1 MLRLRVDA
9 EDDARANVQA
19 QAAMAEL
26 QRLLTLDT
34 EDWQGCAVLARNHQ
48 YLLPVQAWCEA
59 HGVPY
64 CLAADK
70 ENMLPLTAQRGFV
83 QAVEGLRAITEPV
96 TAAEAWTRL
105 SEAALAPDWYG
116 FFMTAFDQLT
126 AEFGQCPL
134 AAHTL
139 IDWLYDYAR
148 ELRQQPKQGL
158 YLGTVHSAKGLE
170 FRHVVVL
177 DGGWSSQPDTLSDE
191 RRLYY
196 VGMTRA
202 EQTLTLCEFPGGNPF
217 VRSLTEE
224 VMGRTFAAEFM
235 PELEKRY
242 LLLSLKDIDLDFAGR
257 QPSSSAVHNALA
269 SLEPGDPLTLKAQE
283 DRYLI
288 LDTNNQVVG
297 RTAKSF
303 KLDLDVEHC
312 EVAAILVRHTD
323 RCEEQYRAWHKSE
336 AWELV
341 VPLLTGTRQE

>member
-34 EDWQGCAVLARNHQ
+34 EDWQGCAVLARTHQ

-70 ENMLPLTAQRGFV
+70 DSALPLTAQRGFV
-83 QAVEGLRAITEPV
+83 RAVEGLRAITEPV
-96 TAAEAWTRL
+96 TASEAWTRL
-105 SEAALAPDWYG
+105 SETALAPDWYG

-134 AAHTL
+134 AAHSL

-177 DGGWSSQPDTLSDE
+177 DGGWSSQPGTLSDE

-217 VRSLTEE
+217 ARNLTDE
-224 VMGRTFAAEFM
+224 VMGRAIAGEFM

-242 LLLSLKDIDLDFAGR
+242 LQLSLKDIDLDFAGR
-257 QPSSSAVHNALA
+257 QPPSSAVHKALA
-269 SLEPGDPLTLKAQE
+269 SLEPGDPLTIQPQD

-288 LDTNNQVVG
+288 LDAHDRIVG

-303 KLDLDVEHC
+303 ELDLCVEHC

-323 RCEEQYRAWHKSE
+323 RCDEQYRAWHKCE
-336 AWELV
+336 QWELV
-341 VPLLTGTRQE
+341 VPRIAGSVSR